1 MIKKTLAAATI
12 LAVTACNSLD
22 PYAEKWP
29 LIAIADTRSRA
40 IEVMGAAPST
50 VNGIEIPL
58 VRVEQ
63 LAWKSPANQRVYIIT
78 TVMDRVAAKT
88 VVQ

>member
-1 MIKKTLAAATI
+1 MIKKTLAAVTI
-12 LAVTACNSLD
+12 FAVTACNSLD
-22 PYAEKWP
+22 PYVEAWP

-40 IEVMGAAPST
+40 IEIMGEPSS
-50 VNGIEIPL
+50 VNGLEIPL

-63 LAWKSPANQRVYIIT
+63 LAWKSPANQRVYMITIIL
-78 TVMDRVAAKT
+78 DRVAAKT